1 MNTGVSQLEDK
12 VVHIGRVTKVVKGG
26 RIFRFT
32 AMVIVGDRNGS
43 VGIGYGKA
51 REVPDAIRK
60 ALEAAKKNLIKLP
73 ISKGTIPHEV
83 IGKFGAAEIIMK
95 PAAPGTG
102 IISGGVTRSLFE
114 LAGVH
119 DILAKSVRSR
129 NPNNLILAV
138 FDGFKKIRTLD
149 KIAAY
154 RGKEISEIIYRKEG

>member
-1 MNTGVSQLEDK
+1 MSTNVNQLEDK

-32 AMVIVGDRNGS
+32 AMVIVGDRNGT

-60 ALEAAKKNLIKLP
+60 AFEAAKKNLIKLP
-73 ISKGTIPHEV
+73 ISKGTIPHAV
-83 IGKFGAAEIIMK
+83 VGKFGAAEIIMK

-102 IISGGVTRSLFE
+102 IIAGGVTRSLFE

-129 NPNNLILAV
+129 NPNNMILAV
-138 FDGFKKIRTLD
+138 LNGFKKIRTLD
-149 KIAAY
+149 QVASC
-154 RGKEISEIIYRKEG
+154 RGKEISEIIFRKEG

>member
-1 MNTGVSQLEDK
+1 LSTIVDQLEDK

-32 AMVIVGDRNGS
+32 AMVIVGDRNGT
-43 VGIGYGKA
+43 VGVGYGKA

-60 ALEAAKKNLIKLP
+60 ALESAKKNLIKLP
-73 ISKGTIPHEV
+73 VSKGTIPHAV
-83 IGKFGAAEIIMK
+83 IGKAGAAEIIMK

-138 FDGFKKIRTLD
+138 FDGFKKIRST
-149 KIAAY
+149 
-154 RGKEISEIIYRKEG
+154 